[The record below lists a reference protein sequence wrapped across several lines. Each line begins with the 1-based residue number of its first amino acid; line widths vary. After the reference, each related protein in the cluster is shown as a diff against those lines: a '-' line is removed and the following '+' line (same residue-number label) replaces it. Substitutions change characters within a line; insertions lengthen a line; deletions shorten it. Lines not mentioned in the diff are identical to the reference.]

1 MNEANFD
8 FFDENKSAAFVYSH
22 PPPKKK
28 TSMLV
33 PLQNN
38 WFWRCLIKDIARIIQ
53 IKASPIRKLKTLSK
67 KTEHLQGL

>member
-1 MNEANFD
+1 MKLIFD
-8 FFDENKSAAFVYSH
+8 FFDENKSTAFVCSH
-22 PPPKKK
+22 PKKT

-38 WFWRCLIKDIARIIQ
+38 WFWRRLIKDIARIIQ